1 MKATEILNNVKE
13 LLNLSKEELKAED
26 IAVEQEVEL
35 STEEVTEEVKEEVKE
50 VVLAEEPKE
59 EVVLEEEAEIE
70 VKDEVSME
78 GYATSEELSALKAE
92 LLSMIKAL
100 IEDKPMG
107 EVKEVPEE
115 LSKQEE
121 VELSED
127 VEEVVHSPENSIEVK
142 KNLLSNSNKP
152 MSTQERV
159 NRMLFN

>member
-13 LLNLSKEELKAED
+13 LLNLSKEEIKVED
-26 IAVEQEVEL
+26 IAVEESVEL
-35 STEEVTEEVKEEVKE
+35 STEEVTEEVKEEVEE

-59 EVVLEEEAEIE
+59 EVVIEEEVEAPAM
-70 VKDEVSME
+70 S
-78 GYATSEELSALKAE
+78 YATSEDLAAVKSE

-107 EVKEVPEE
+107 EAKEVPQE

-121 VELSED
+121 VELSEN
-127 VEEVVHSPENSIEVK
+127 VEEVVHSPEAQIEK
-142 KNLLSNSNKP
+142 KKSLLSNPNKS
-152 MSTQERV
+152 MTIEDRV

>member
-13 LLNLSKEELKAED
+13 LLNLSKEEIKVED
-26 IAVEQEVEL
+26 IAVEESVEL
-35 STEEVTEEVKEEVKE
+35 STEEVTEEVKEEVEE

-59 EVVLEEEAEIE
+59 EVVIEEEVEAPAM
-70 VKDEVSME
+70 S
-78 GYATSEELSALKAE
+78 YATSDELAAVKSE

-107 EVKEVPEE
+107 EAKEVPEE

-121 VELSED
+121 VELSEN
-127 VEEVVHSPENSIEVK
+127 VEEVIHSPEAEIEKK
-142 KNLLSNSNKP
+142 KNLLSNLNKS
-152 MSTQERV
+152 MTTEQRV

>member
-13 LLNLSKEELKAED
+13 LLNLSKEEIKVED
-26 IAVEQEVEL
+26 IAVEESVEL
-35 STEEVTEEVKEEVKE
+35 STEEVAEEVKEEVEE

-59 EVVLEEEAEIE
+59 EVVIEEEVEAPAM
-70 VKDEVSME
+70 S
-78 GYATSEELSALKAE
+78 YATSEDLAAVKSE

-107 EVKEVPEE
+107 EAKEVPQE

-121 VELSED
+121 VELSEN
-127 VEEVVHSPENSIEVK
+127 VEEVVHSPEAQIEK
-142 KNLLSNSNKP
+142 KKSLLSNPNKS
-152 MSTQERV
+152 MTIEERV

>member
-13 LLNLSKEELKAED
+13 LLNLSKEEVKVED
-26 IAVEQEVEL
+26 IAVEESVEL
-35 STEEVTEEVKEEVKE
+35 STEEVTEEVKEEVEE

-59 EVVLEEEAEIE
+59 EVVIEEEVEAPAM
-70 VKDEVSME
+70 S
-78 GYATSEELSALKAE
+78 YATSDELAAVKSE

-107 EVKEVPEE
+107 ESKEVPQE

-121 VELSED
+121 VELSEN
-127 VEEVVHSPENSIEVK
+127 VEEVVHSPEAQIEK
-142 KNLLSNSNKP
+142 KKSLLSNPNKS
-152 MSTQERV
+152 MTIEERV

>member
-13 LLNLSKEELKAED
+13 LLNLSKEEIKVED
-26 IAVEQEVEL
+26 IAVEESVEL
-35 STEEVTEEVKEEVKE
+35 STEEVAEEVKEEVEE

-59 EVVLEEEAEIE
+59 EVVIEEEVETPAM
-70 VKDEVSME
+70 S
-78 GYATSEELSALKAE
+78 YATSEDLAAVKSE

-107 EVKEVPEE
+107 EAKEVPQE

-121 VELSED
+121 VELSEN
-127 VEEVVHSPENSIEVK
+127 VEEVVHSPEAQIEK
-142 KNLLSNSNKP
+142 KKSLLSNPNKS
-152 MSTQERV
+152 MTIEDRV